1 MSAQLSPDGDFVIAG
16 SMGDLLIFHTL
27 SGAEWQLEL
36 QICGVFEFF
45 RFVQRLD
52 VCCSVEVLLSV
63 S

>member
-1 MSAQLSPDGDFVIAG
+1 
-16 SMGDLLIFHTL
+16 MGDLLIFHTL